1 MRRMGLPRQLAL
13 VCVGLALALARPA
26 SAVHTVFHFQVD
38 RFELDGN
45 TFGAND
51 GTPDLVDEFDGDSY
65 ADGWNH
71 LFGTVSES
79 DGTLH
84 VQSPGDHYSVGFP
97 VDISEAMSIWY
108 MTLGEGNAVLT
119 SYWLPPVLTPGS
131 SMHMTVALAG
141 VGTHAEYVGVH
152 VQQLDDGPVIGMHA
166 FETSLQTW
174 TVAGI
179 ENVPFDPASV
189 SDRLVLRLGVSGN
202 MVFGAYSLDGGL
214 TFQAP
219 FAAIPIANDMAIGR
233 VLLGADPNVP
243 APPVCGDG
251 KVDPGEA
258 CDAGGNFHSTCCTQA
273 CTLIDADGDGV
284 CDSRDDCPAA
294 PDPAQADLDGDGIGD
309 ACDPCVVTTAGQ
321 TQWRRPLVSL
331 THVNDGKPG
340 NESLRVG
347 GTFGLAGDAIIDPVT
362 TGAQLTLRSGKDG
375 STIAIALPAGP
386 YVAPGPGWTADK
398 SGNAFAFTDRR
409 PGGTAGVR
417 RMTVRRYDDGTVR
430 IAVSAHG
437 SFNFGDWSF
446 PPINAA
452 VAFGGTAGACGE
464 VTFTRKCAFPASRK
478 ILCR

>member
-1 MRRMGLPRQLAL
+1 
-13 VCVGLALALARPA
+13 
-26 SAVHTVFHFQVD
+26 
-38 RFELDGN
+38 
-45 TFGAND
+45 
-51 GTPDLVDEFDGDSY
+51 
-65 ADGWNH
+65 
-71 LFGTVSES
+71 
-79 DGTLH
+79 
-84 VQSPGDHYSVGFP
+84 
-97 VDISEAMSIWY
+97 
-108 MTLGEGNAVLT
+108 
-119 SYWLPPVLTPGS
+119 
-131 SMHMTVALAG
+131 
-141 VGTHAEYVGVH
+141 VGVH

-166 FETSLQTW
+166 FVANPQTSSW
-174 TVAGI
+174 AVAGI
-179 ENVPFDPASV
+179 ENVPFDPSSV
-189 SDRLVLRLGVSGN
+189 TDRLVLRLGVSN
-202 MVFGAYSLDGGL
+202 NSVFGAYSLDGGL

-219 FAAIPIANDMAIGR
+219 FAAVRILDDMNRGG

-258 CDAGGNFHSTCCTQA
+258 CDYGSNIHSTCCTPS

-284 CDSRDDCPAA
+284 CDPKDDCPAA
-294 PDPAQADLDGDGIGD
+294 PDPAQADVDGDGIGD
-309 ACDPCVVTTAGQ
+309 ACDPCVVTTEGQ
-321 TQWRRPLVSL
+321 THWQHPLVSV

-347 GTFGLAGDAIIDPVT
+347 GTFGLAGDAIIDPVS

-375 STIAIALPAGP
+375 STIAIALPPGP

-398 SGNAFAFTDRR
+398 SGNSFTFTDRR

-430 IAVSAHG
+430 VAVSAHG

-452 VAFGGTAGACGE
+452 VAFGSAPGSCGE
-464 VTFTRKCAFPASRK
+464 VTFTRKCAYPASRK